1 MCQGSCVTCQ
11 ASYFFFLQ
19 NGEANWWRV
28 CYQRG
33 LPRLVFTSMRFII
46 HLNLLVLPTEILPI
60 LEEQIFHKALLQ
72 EGFQCFG
79 RVFDWLQ
86 LVV

>member
-1 MCQGSCVTCQ
+1 M
-11 ASYFFFLQ
+11 
-19 NGEANWWRV
+19 W
-28 CYQRG
+28 
-33 LPRLVFTSMRFII
+33 FII